1 MPYRLSDLELASR
14 LSFFLWS
21 SIPDDALLAVATRG
35 TLHEPAVLQQQ
46 VRRMLADPRSSA
58 LAKNFA
64 GQWLWLR
71 KLQYALPD
79 PVLFPAFDDNLRQAM
94 REETERFV
102 DSQLRENHSVSDL
115 LTANYTFVNQRLAEH
130 YEIPNVYGSHFRRI
144 TVTDERRFGLLGH
157 GSVLT
162 ATSYA
167 NRTSPVIRGLWL
179 LENFLGAP
187 PPPPPPNVPSLREND
202 EGAKPTTVR
211 ARLELHRRNP
221 ACATCHRAMDPP
233 GFALENFDALG
244 RWRAI
249 DAESQ
254 EPIDASSVMPD
265 GTKFNGVVEFRQA
278 LVTRRVEFIT
288 TVVEKLLTYAMGRGA
303 EYYDRPA
310 VRRIV
315 QDAASTDYRWSA
327 IILGI
332 VQSPPFQMRV
342 VTADPAVL
350 KAANTASP
358 AGRP

>member
-1 MPYRLSDLELASR
+1 
-14 LSFFLWS
+14 
-21 SIPDDALLAVATRG
+21 
-35 TLHEPAVLQQQ
+35 
-46 VRRMLADPRSSA
+46 
-58 LAKNFA
+58 
-64 GQWLWLR
+64 
-71 KLQYALPD
+71 
-79 PVLFPAFDDNLRQAM
+79 
-94 REETERFV
+94 
-102 DSQLRENHSVSDL
+102 
-115 LTANYTFVNQRLAEH
+115 
-130 YEIPNVYGSHFRRI
+130 VYGSHFRRI

-157 GSVLT
+157 GSILT

-202 EGAKPTTVR
+202 EGATPTTVR

-221 ACATCHRAMDPP
+221 ACATCHRVMDPP

-244 RWRAI
+244 RWRSI
-249 DAESQ
+249 DAESK
-254 EPIDASSVMPD
+254 EPIDASSALPD
-265 GTKFNGVVEFRQA
+265 GTKFDGPVEFRQA
-278 LVTRRVEFIT
+278 LVKRRAEFIT
-288 TVVEKLLTYAMGRGA
+288 TVVEKLLTYSMGRGA

-310 VRRIV
+310 VRQIV
-315 QDAASTDYRWSA
+315 RDAAVHDYRWSS

-342 VTADPAVL
+342 VTADPAAL